1 MKLVPGAKKV
11 GDTGVEGV
19 EGRELADEVSRAAVR
34 SFGSCVQLMWGM
46 F

>member
-1 MKLVPGAKKV
+1 MEGRELADEVSI
-11 GDTGVEGV
+11 EGV